1 MPALGYPR
9 QKSWSPECLVYS
21 GFIAIT
27 IYFISLQAHMSQYFI
42 KQDFILCKFHCL
54 FSFQKFVS
62 NQITF
67 CKNNNIFVEFIIKI
81 CLYIVYTRIL
91 RGVLKV
97 SINKL
102 KCQCDEETKKGNQ
115 IPVKCEYTI

>member
-42 KQDFILCKFHCL
+42 KCPFWYLEAKCNIKLIL
-54 FSFQKFVS
+54 V
-62 NQITF
+62 
-67 CKNNNIFVEFIIKI
+67 IFLPGF
-81 CLYIVYTRIL
+81 Y
-91 RGVLKV
+91 
-97 SINKL
+97 L
-102 KCQCDEETKKGNQ
+102 KCQK
-115 IPVKCEYTI
+115 YTVVR